1 MGHFILLSCS
11 FNCNKRRIIAQN
23 GSPLTPH
30 PHGKNDTIVFWPL
43 PFTYPSLY
51 KRCHVCPTNDHPRKT
66 IPIKG
71 NSIWR
76 KLRHW
81 TAKKIQYLLWNCI
94 VVKVFNTL
102 FHGQVPVKISH
113 FCFLFIRNIHFIL
126 FWRQWWYSLYA
137 KKKGYSYL
145 DKFLTEQSHSIFMV
159 FGKKFLKSMK

>member
-1 MGHFILLSCS
+1 MD
-11 FNCNKRRIIAQN
+11 
-23 GSPLTPH
+23 PPPH
-30 PHGKNDTIVFWPL
+30 PHGKYDTIVFWPL

-102 FHGQVPVKISH
+102 FNGQVPVKISH

-159 FGKKFLKSMK
+159 FGKKFLKGMK